1 MAIQMRLLFVAALF
15 AFALVLYGTGK
26 HYSTPLIL
34 HVVEQSLA
42 QKAPAGIDSTQLRER
57 LHCYLDS
64 APDKNKKMERLL
76 RISEYLE
83 KVQYITPEE
92 LNELIP
98 VGKTAILPAP

>member
-1 MAIQMRLLFVAALF
+1 MTIQRRLLFVAALF
-15 AFALVLYGTGK
+15 AFALVIYVTGK

-42 QKAPAGIDSTQLRER
+42 QKAAAGIESTQLRER
-57 LHCYLDS
+57 LHGYLNS
-64 APDKNKKMERLL
+64 APDENKKMERLL

>member
-1 MAIQMRLLFVAALF
+1 MAIQKRLLFVAALF
-15 AFALVLYGTGK
+15 AFALVLYGTGR

-34 HVVEQSLA
+34 YVVEQSLA
-42 QKAPAGIDSTQLRER
+42 QKAPAGIEPTKLRER

-64 APDKNKKMERLL
+64 SPSKNKKMERLL

-83 KVQYITPEE
+83 KVQYLTPEE

-98 VGKTAILPAP
+98 VGKTAILPAQ